1 MAGILRAE
9 AIEMRR
15 SYKIV
20 HFADLHLDA
29 QFAWMGVSSVAHR
42 RRQGLRETLRKIT
55 TVAKDVQADAL
66 LCGGDLYEHER
77 VTADTSA
84 FLAHAFRS
92 IEPIKVFLAPGNHD
106 WYGTE
111 SLYASTAWSANVHVF
126 KESRFQPVE
135 LAHGL
140 TLWGAAHVAPRGT
153 EGFLNGFR
161 VDRDGIHLALFHGAE
176 RGWFSEQEEGKAPH
190 APFDA
195 QEISDAGFHHAFLG
209 HYHRPRDARHFTYP
223 GNPEPLAFGE
233 DGERGVVIAT
243 VDGDGRIH
251 RKRRRVNVS
260 TVHDI
265 QLDVTGC
272 RSQQEIRDR
281 LSARM
286 AGVDGTERGTAR
298 ITLIGELDPD
308 VQLHESD
315 VRDAVDSFDAVSI
328 DSDTRPGYDIEAI
341 RQEPTVRGQ
350 FVEDVLQAHLP
361 PAEERRILLVGLRA
375 FDGRKDLDVL

>member
-1 MAGILRAE
+1 
-9 AIEMRR
+9 MRR

-29 QFAWMGVSSVAHR
+29 QFAWMGVGSVAARR
-42 RRQGLRETLRKIT
+42 RRQGLRETLRNIAK
-55 TVAKDVQADAL
+55 VAKDVQADAL
-66 LCGGDLYEHER
+66 FCGGDLYEPER
-77 VTADTSA
+77 VESDTGA
-84 FLAHAFRS
+84 FLADTFRA
-92 IEPIKVFLAPGNHD
+92 IEPIKVYLAPGNHD
-106 WYGTE
+106 WYGPE

-135 LAHGL
+135 LARGL
-140 TLWGAAHVAPRGT
+140 TLWGAAHMASRGT

-176 RGWFSEQEEGKAPH
+176 RGWFSEQEEGKALH

-195 QEISDAGFHHAFLG
+195 REISEAGFHHAFLG
-209 HYHRPRDARHFTYP
+209 HYHRSRDAERFTYP

-251 RKRRRVNVS
+251 SERRRVNVS
-260 TVHDI
+260 TVHEI

-272 RSQQEIRDR
+272 RSQQDIRDR

-286 AGVDGTERGTAR
+286 AGVDGVERGTAR
-298 ITLIGELDPD
+298 ITLVGELDPD
-308 VQLHESD
+308 VALHESD
-315 VRDAVDSFDAVSI
+315 VRDAVAGFDAVRV
-328 DSDTRPGYDIEAI
+328 DSDLRPGYDIEAI

-361 PAEERRILLVGLRA
+361 PTEQRRILLVGLRA